1 MRFSPILALHIT
13 AGMIGMFSGAAAL
26 IFRKGSPRHAL
37 AGKVFVASMLTMAAS
52 AVYLAVLKNQ
62 PDNVGGGI
70 LTLYLITTAWLTA
83 KRSDG
88 ETRIFDWGLLLI
100 PLWVGVLSWVHGL
113 QSIRNHTVSQQGTLP
128 VFMGFFMGS
137 LMLLAAAGDLRML
150 LRHGVFGTQRI
161 IRHLWR
167 MCLGLFI
174 ATGSFFLGQGSKIFP
189 SLFRQSPLLII
200 PAVLPLFFLLFWL
213 FRVRFS
219 NAYKKMFQ
227 PVANVRSVHT

>member
-13 AGMIGMFSGAAAL
+13 AGMLGMLSGAAAL
-26 IFRKGSPRHAL
+26 CFRKGSPRHVL

-62 PDNVGGGI
+62 PNNVGGGI
-70 LTLYLITTAWLTA
+70 LTLYLVTTAWLTA
-83 KRSDG
+83 KRKEG
-88 ETRIFDWGLLLI
+88 ETSLFDWGALLI
-100 PLWVGVLSWVHGL
+100 PVWIGISAWTHGL
-113 QSIRNHTVSQQGTLP
+113 QVIRNHTVSQEGVLP
-128 VFMGFFMGS
+128 VVMSFFMGS
-137 LMLLAAAGDLRML
+137 AMLLAAAGDVHMV

-189 SLFRQSPLLII
+189 SLLRQSPLLII
-200 PAVLPLFFLLFWL
+200 PAVLPLLLLVFWV
-213 FRVRFS
+213 FRVVSQRPTKPS
-219 NAYKKMFQ
+219 RCS
-227 PVANVRSVHT
+227 P

>member
-1 MRFSPILALHIT
+1 MGFSPILAIHVT
-13 AGMIGMFSGAAAL
+13 AGMIGMFSGTAAL
-26 IFRKGSPRHAL
+26 IFRKGSSRHAL
-37 AGKVFVASMLTMAAS
+37 SGTVFVVSMLVMAAG

-83 KRSDG
+83 KRRDG
-88 ETRIFDWGLLLI
+88 QTQIYDWGLLLV
-100 PLWVGVLSWVHGL
+100 PLWIGVLSWTHGL
-113 QSIRNHTVSQQGTLP
+113 QSIRNHTVSQQGVLP

-150 LRHGVFGTQRI
+150 VRHGVFGTQRI
-161 IRHLWR
+161 VRHLWR

-174 ATGSFFLGQGSKIFP
+174 ATGSFFLGQGSKIFGP
-189 SLFRQSPLLII
+189 FWRQSPLLII
-200 PAVLPLFFLLFWL
+200 PAVLPLFLLLFWL

-219 NAYKKMFQ
+219 AAYKRMFP
-227 PVANVRSVHT
+227 PVIEAPTLHS